1 MLEMGAHQLT
11 TAVRFPLREVLNR
24 LSNIFREKSSETPMD
39 FIGYKNNVEQ
49 APKHVRDVATT
60 RSPTKRSS
68 GVVKKKNK
76 KRLQSK
82 V

>member
-49 APKHVRDVATT
+49 APKHVRDVTTT

-68 GVVKKKNK
+68 AVVKKKNK

>member
-1 MLEMGAHQLT
+1 
-11 TAVRFPLREVLNR
+11 
-24 LSNIFREKSSETPMD
+24 MD

-68 GVVKKKNK
+68 GVVKKKSK

>member
-1 MLEMGAHQLT
+1 MPEMGAHQLT
-11 TAVRFPLREVLNR
+11 TAVRFPLCEVLNR
-24 LSNIFREKSSETPMD
+24 LSNIFREESSETPMD
-39 FIGYKNNVEQ
+39 FIGCKNNVEE

-60 RSPTKRSS
+60 RSPTKGSS
-68 GVVKKKNK
+68 GVVKKERK